1 MPTKVV
7 EDCAQNA
14 DIVKSSKKHHC
25 ICASSI
31 ASERILSKG
40 GSIVTA
46 KRNGFKPEYVESLMY
61 HVFQFSHLSLFC
73 MHSIVNLSFSLFLLE
88 KYLVKQR
95 NSWL

>member
-46 KRNGFKPEYVESLMY
+46 KRNGFKPEFVESLMFLTKNKCIMY
-61 HVFQFSHLSLFC
+61 SNSLIFHSFVCIVLSISHSLSSYFRKVFS
-73 MHSIVNLSFSLFLLE
+73 
-88 KYLVKQR
+88 
-95 NSWL
+95 